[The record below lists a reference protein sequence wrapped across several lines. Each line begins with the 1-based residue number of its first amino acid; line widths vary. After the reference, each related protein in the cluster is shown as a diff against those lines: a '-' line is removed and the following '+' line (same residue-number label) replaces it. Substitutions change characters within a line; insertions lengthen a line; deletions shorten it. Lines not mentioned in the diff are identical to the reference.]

1 MNLLQSLIRRY
12 LDTIRLRFRPSLFM
26 DLKRFVLNLAIN
38 IIAILAAVWLVP
50 GIELNGDWWAPAI
63 VALLFGLI
71 NTGVRPLLLLL
82 TLPFVIVTLGF
93 FMLVINAIVL
103 YLTSWLAQ
111 GFNIDFTIR
120 SAGSAFVGALVISL
134 ITTALRLLSGE
145 TRMQFDVHR
154 GPPPR

>member
-1 MNLLQSLIRRY
+1 MKIRRQRVERHEDRHNRTRGPNVSSSMNLLQSLIRRY

-103 YLTSWLAQ
+103 
-111 GFNIDFTIR
+111 
-120 SAGSAFVGALVISL
+120 
-134 ITTALRLLSGE
+134 
-145 TRMQFDVHR
+145 
-154 GPPPR
+154 